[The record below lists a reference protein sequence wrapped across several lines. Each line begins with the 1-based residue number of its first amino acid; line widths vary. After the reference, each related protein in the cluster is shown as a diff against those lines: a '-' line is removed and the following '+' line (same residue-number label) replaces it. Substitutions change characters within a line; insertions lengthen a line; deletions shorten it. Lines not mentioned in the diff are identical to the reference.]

1 MRKPVFLPI
10 RLFQTFERQN
20 QQFRVVLI
28 GQRRKGNRRKSPTFK
43 PMHRCGINS
52 HSLFRSNIGT
62 ILSAPPPFLSA
73 IHFKEPYVF
82 YLQIIVLSFL
92 FRFEIESRQTTEI
105 LLADR
110 LIDGG
115 AASNS
120 LAIIMRR
127 IRPPIGLRFHVAKD
141 HVFDGKRQ
149 SGNFPRDI
157 GFPAAPRFAQMLQNG
172 SRFVLL
178 DSLRHHIQNI
188 VHHLDNDNN

>member
-1 MRKPVFLPI
+1 M
-10 RLFQTFERQN
+10 
-20 QQFRVVLI
+20 
-28 GQRRKGNRRKSPTFK
+28 
-43 PMHRCGINS
+43 
-52 HSLFRSNIGT
+52 
-62 ILSAPPPFLSA
+62 
-73 IHFKEPYVF
+73 
-82 YLQIIVLSFL
+82 LSFL
-92 FRFEIESRQTTEI
+92 FRFEIESRQSTEI

-127 IRPPIGLRFHVAKD
+127 IRPPIGFRFHVAKD

-157 GFPAAPRFAQMLQNG
+157 GFPAAPRFTQMLQNG